1 MNGTNILA
9 TGLVIDGQKD
19 GTLFPSAGGNSADSR
34 VQATYWRCVIALFAS
49 ARMSNPALHL
59 VLFCNTAPPVLD
71 GVNLAATLDR
81 YGVELRQI
89 PLSTRLARG
98 RTSAWG
104 NVLYVFDILASLEEE
119 PGNTALA
126 LVDSD
131 VLVMQ
136 PLDVLF
142 ERIRHSEMVGYQVD
156 SAMDA
161 PINGMT
167 LRSLA
172 DAARGLDPAADR
184 QPRHLGGELF
194 GITLAKWKEHRAIFS
209 AILDQARRGSGPAA
223 GVLTEEHVFTI
234 AAMQI
239 GLGVRDANDLIKR
252 IWTSPYHSTIQPG
265 DEKLAMW
272 HLPAEKRYGLADLY
286 RWLASAGFSTAL
298 EQSAFR
304 RKAMALCGVP
314 TKSVAK
320 IASDGVRQIAARLR
334 TAL

>member
-1 MNGTNILA
+1 MNGSNILA
-9 TGLVIDGQKD
+9 TGLVIDEGED

-49 ARMSNPALHL
+49 ARMSNPSLHL

-81 YGVELRQI
+81 YGVELRQV

-98 RTSAWG
+98 RTAAWG
-104 NVLYVFDILASLEEE
+104 NVLYVFDILAALEKE
-119 PGNTALA
+119 PEDTALT

-136 PLDVLF
+136 PLDELF
-142 ERIRHSEMVGYQVD
+142 ERIRLSDFVGYEVG
-156 SAMDA
+156 SALDA

-172 DAARGLDPAADR
+172 EAARGLDPSAER

-194 GITLAKWKEHRAIFS
+194 GITLANWKKHRVIFA
-209 AILDQARRGSGPAA
+209 AILDQAQRGSGPAA

-239 GLGVRDANDLIKR
+239 GAGVSDVNDLIKR
-252 IWTSPYHSTIQPG
+252 IWTSPYYSTVRPG
-265 DEKLAMW
+265 DELLAMW

-286 RWLASAGFSTAL
+286 RWLERAGFPTELEPSAL
-298 EQSAFR
+298 RQ
-304 RKAMALCGVP
+304 KAMALCGVP
-314 TKSVAK
+314 VKSASK
-320 IASDGVRQIAARLR
+320 IVRDGVRQIAARLR
-334 TAL
+334 AGS